1 MRKNDKETKK
11 KEGDKKESLT
21 EKYGSHTNNRQDWIQ
36 RMDQKIPGSDKTL
49 RQYLDENK
57 DIENPALFA
66 ASLFE
71 EGVAKW
77 AEGVKQWGED
87 PDYRQRIKDK
97 KYPYVGVG
105 AFGLDTIGDR
115 ADEFIKKGYLP
126 ADFKSRYQ
134 PMEFLNEK
142 QELVNSGNFNDFNDV
157 VLAKKAYFNAEK
169 DAFNAWTKKNNIDLS
184 ENAKAFFQTVSYN
197 AGPGVAAKIAVS
209 WSKNGMLKNDRFL
222 REAPPSDSYFNVWK
236 QNMTRI
242 QGSNMLIGESGVKG
256 RETVW
261 NRPQEKPIE
270 FKNNTK
276 MALPALLAAAPA
288 LISGVSQLFGN
299 KRRKREEEKATAGM
313 SRMSDIFSEQLE
325 GDYMDT
331 SEATGA
337 MTQIDQN
344 QQANLA
350 QINANSATQGLTDEA
365 RIAMMGRSQQAT
377 SGAIGGLAKSAD
389 LWRQR
394 LLQQKQGALGSL
406 YQVGQ
411 QNRQNF
417 NQSISNIVNPLQK
430 SIDTGFS
437 SGAFDVG

>member
-1 MRKNDKETKK
+1 MRKNDKDNKDKEVKKRKKAVVFAESKFLGDDDRDQSFITEGQNLKKFYAKNHPDTDVEIIPFYGDDEKK
-11 KEGDKKESLT
+11 K
-21 EKYGSHTNNRQDWIQ
+21 I
-36 RMDQKIPGSDKTL
+36 I
-49 RQYLDENK
+49 
-57 DIENPALFA
+57 
-66 ASLFE
+66 ASLKEKPE
-71 EGVAKW
+71 EVFIFGHSGGKI
-77 AEGVKQWGED
+77 GG
-87 PDYRQRIKDK
+87 IKHEEM
-97 KYPYVGVG
+97 
-105 AFGLDTIGDR
+105 A
-115 ADEFIKKGYLP
+115 
-126 ADFKSRYQ
+126 
-134 PMEFLNEK
+134 
-142 QELVNSGNFNDFNDV
+142 
-157 VLAKKAYFNAEK
+157 
-169 DAFNAWTKKNNIDLS
+169 
-184 ENAKAFFQTVSYN
+184 
-197 AGPGVAAKIAVS
+197 
-209 WSKNGMLKNDRFL
+209 GMLKDSNVANCYMGSCSFEKYSDPYKSLRNFNYRSEGSWYGVNQNSKDLKSAMYSKSWTGNPNDFYGASVVEPRDGHEYTKVL
-222 REAPPSDSYFNVWK
+222 
-236 QNMTRI
+236 
-242 QGSNMLIGESGVKG
+242 
-256 RETVW
+256 
-261 NRPQEKPIE
+261 NRTTEKPIE

-344 QQANLA
+344 QQDNLA

-394 LLQQKQGALGSL
+394 LLQQKQGALGNL

-437 SGAFDVG
+437 SGAFDGM